1 MSEMSYGLYIYYIN
15 KFFSVFA
22 VIFFF
27 IFLPYIYIYDK
38 TDKYDILVQ
47 KIYNN
52 KKSVK
57 IHGVHGTIRQNRHFS
72 TKNILKCRKCRFCR
86 IIFNFC
92 SKIYFFEVA

>member
-15 KFFSVFA
+15 KFFLFLLLY
-22 VIFFF
+22 FFLF
-27 IFLPYIYIYDK
+27 FSRIYIYDK

-52 KKSVK
+52 EKSVK

-86 IIFNFC
+86 ITFNFC
-92 SKIYFFEVA
+92 SKI

>member
-1 MSEMSYGLYIYYIN
+1 MTEMSYGLYIYYIN
-15 KFFSVFA
+15 KFFFCFCCY
-22 VIFFF
+22 IFF
-27 IFLPYIYIYDK
+27 IFLTYIYIYDK

-57 IHGVHGTIRQNRHFS
+57 IHGVHGAIRQNRHFS

-86 IIFNFC
+86 ITFNFC
-92 SKIYFFEVA
+92 SKI